1 MKTYVWEELNT
12 RGSQIFIA
20 RGLDMT
26 SSMLLSGSGSTDF
39 RLPIKMFNSFSKCFH
54 TIIILLLGSPVYRRS
69 PLRRMV
75 RREVPGKGECS
86 LSILPALTYSGAAD

>member
-1 MKTYVWEELNT
+1 MKTYVWEESNT

-39 RLPIKMFNSFSKCFH
+39 QLPIKMFNPFFH
-54 TIIILLLGSPVYRRS
+54 KFPH
-69 PLRRMV
+69 
-75 RREVPGKGECS
+75 
-86 LSILPALTYSGAAD
+86 